1 MESERTEGLVEG
13 TEVPKPAGQGQGNVL
28 GVFQNLQGNK
38 SREGAGMGW
47 REL

>member
-13 TEVPKPAGQGQGNVL
+13 TEVPKPGGQGNVL
-28 GVFQNLQGNK
+28 GVFLNLQGNK
-38 SREGAGMGW
+38 SREGTGMGW